1 MEMKQ
6 QAQNQVNAA
15 GVVIDGMSVFVV
27 TDINQIEPLWR
38 EWQAT
43 AYTTVFQTI
52 DWCKQWMVH
61 CGEGLKPHIV
71 YGLNAKGDFAFL
83 LPFCVDGRCLKWIGQ
98 EHLIYGYGVYS
109 DWALSQ
115 HGQAWFDNNAPTL
128 VRLIEGVN
136 RIDLRHLPDEMHGH
150 RNPLLSLSNCI
161 DPDTSCILNLSS
173 DYDTLFTKKRSASS
187 RTTIRNRDKRLAQ
200 LGDMKFA
207 ALAGDADAH
216 AALDELLEDQAAR
229 LAENGITSP
238 VDDTYRKLMHRW
250 LDPDIALLQVT
261 RLSIDGKSVA
271 SLLLTQH
278 SDTMVFLMVS
288 LARGP
293 GRKFSPGDLALR
305 KTIEF
310 AIGQGYKHFD
320 FSLGALSY
328 KAPWTDVVVHHHHAS
343 RVLKASGIPM
353 AGFVLA
359 KQGFRRLF
367 KSTPFIWNNFEKLR
381 RTLRGKPQAET

>member
-6 QAQNQVNAA
+6 QAQNPVNDLGALIE
-15 GVVIDGMSVFVV
+15 GINVFVI
-27 TDINQIEPLWR
+27 TDMDQAEPLWR

-43 AYTTVFQTI
+43 AHTTVFQTI
-52 DWCKQWMVH
+52 DWCKHWMKL

-71 YGLNAKGDFAFL
+71 YGLSANGDFVFL
-83 LPFCVDGRCLKWIGQ
+83 LPFCVDRRCLKWIGQ
-98 EHLIYGYGVYS
+98 DHLIYGYGVYS
-109 DWALSQ
+109 DWALSEA
-115 HGQAWFDNNAPTL
+115 GQIWFDNNAPTL
-128 VRLIEGVN
+128 VRLDERVN
-136 RIDLRHLPDEMHGH
+136 RIDLQHLPGVMHGH
-150 RNPLLSLSNCI
+150 RHPLLSLSNCT

-173 DYDTLFTKKRSASS
+173 DYDTLFTQKRSASS

-207 ALAGDADAH
+207 ALSGDEDAH

-229 LAENGITSP
+229 LAENGISSP
-238 VDDTYRKLMHRW
+238 VDETYRKLMHRW

-293 GRKFSPGDLALR
+293 SRKFSPGDLALR

-310 AIGQGYKHFD
+310 AINQGYKQFD

-343 RVLKASGIPM
+343 RVLRASGIPM
-353 AGFVLA
+353 AGLTLA
-359 KQGFRRLF
+359 KHGFRKWF
-367 KSTPFIWNNFEKLR
+367 KSTPVIWDNFEKVR
-381 RTLRGKPQAET
+381 RMLRGKAQVDA